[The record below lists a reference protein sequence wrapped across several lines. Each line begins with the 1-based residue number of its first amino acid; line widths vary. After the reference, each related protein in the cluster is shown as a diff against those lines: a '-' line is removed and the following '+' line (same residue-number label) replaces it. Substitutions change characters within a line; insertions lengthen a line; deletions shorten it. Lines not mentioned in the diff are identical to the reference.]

1 MINLGIVKYWQGIAE
16 VILRITVIVSCS
28 KQLFVFLRLCFL
40 AEAFL
45 QEYSLVGKA
54 RTRVRERKTFRK
66 SIHLVFTLDA
76 ALN

>member
-28 KQLFVFLRLCFL
+28 KQLFVLWRLCFL
-40 AEAFL
+40 AEAFQ

-54 RTRVRERKTFRK
+54 IGKEERK